1 MDLDW
6 FLSNQIMQNIY
17 WIHSQSSKINFYEMC
32 YLVNKK
38 NYNAHVCFMY
48 CDMISSFFVFQKVHR
63 SCLKKKMK
71 HLFKY
76 YNIKRRE
83 RWQRHKNWHDFI
95 AFFQPIYLHNISL
108 VTIHGKDFFMTLVQ
122 YGGQIIGYSKA
133 EYSSAS
139 FTIRK
144 ALVNSSHSSDE
155 KLLTIIYLL
164 YVVVSLE
171 RF

>member
-1 MDLDW
+1 MP
-6 FLSNQIMQNIY
+6 
-17 WIHSQSSKINFYEMC
+17 
-32 YLVNKK
+32 
-38 NYNAHVCFMY
+38 MY
-48 CDMISSFFVFQKVHR
+48 VSCIVIWYHHFFVFQKVHR
-63 SCLKKKMK
+63 SCLKKNETPFQILQHQEK
-71 HLFKY
+71 
-76 YNIKRRE
+76 

-122 YGGQIIGYSKA
+122 YGGQIIGCSKA

>member
-1 MDLDW
+1 MPMYVSCIVIW
-6 FLSNQIMQNIY
+6 YHHFFLSFKRSID
-17 WIHSQSSKINFYEMC
+17 
-32 YLVNKK
+32 LVWKK
-38 NYNAHVCFMY
+38 NETP
-48 CDMISSFFVFQKVHR
+48 FQILQHQEK
-63 SCLKKKMK
+63 
-71 HLFKY
+71 
-76 YNIKRRE
+76 RE

-122 YGGQIIGYSKA
+122 YGGQIIGCSKA

>member
-38 NYNAHVCFMY
+38 ITMPMY
-48 CDMISSFFVFQKVHR
+48 VSCIVIWYHHFFVFQKVHR
-63 SCLKKKMK
+63 SCLKKNETPFQILQHQEK
-71 HLFKY
+71 
-76 YNIKRRE
+76 RE

-122 YGGQIIGYSKA
+122 YGGQIIGCSKA

-144 ALVNSSHSSDE
+144 ALVNSSH
-155 KLLTIIYLL
+155 
-164 YVVVSLE
+164 
-171 RF
+171 

>member
-1 MDLDW
+1 MPMYVSCIVIW
-6 FLSNQIMQNIY
+6 YHHIFLSFKRSID
-17 WIHSQSSKINFYEMC
+17 
-32 YLVNKK
+32 LVW
-38 NYNAHVCFMY
+38 
-48 CDMISSFFVFQKVHR
+48 
-63 SCLKKKMK
+63 KKKWNT
-71 HLFKY
+71 FS
-76 YNIKRRE
+76 NITTSREERE

-155 KLLTIIYLL
+155 KLLTIIYLS

>member
-1 MDLDW
+1 MPMYVSCIVICYHH
-6 FLSNQIMQNIY
+6 FLSFKRSID
-17 WIHSQSSKINFYEMC
+17 
-32 YLVNKK
+32 LVW
-38 NYNAHVCFMY
+38 
-48 CDMISSFFVFQKVHR
+48 
-63 SCLKKKMK
+63 KKMK

-122 YGGQIIGYSKA
+122 YGGQIIGCSKA

-144 ALVNSSHSSDE
+144 ALVNLSHLSDE